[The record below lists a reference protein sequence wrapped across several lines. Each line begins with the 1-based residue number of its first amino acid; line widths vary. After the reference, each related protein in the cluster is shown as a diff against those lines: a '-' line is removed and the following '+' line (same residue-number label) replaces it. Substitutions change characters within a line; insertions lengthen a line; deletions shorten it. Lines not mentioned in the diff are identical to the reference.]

1 MPKTFTLFLCLAA
14 LSAATAN
21 AQVITAVAGEGE
33 QSYNGDGG
41 PATAAWLAM
50 PTGIAFDGAG
60 NLYFADT
67 GNRVVR
73 KINTSGIISTYAG
86 NEMLFYG
93 NNGDGGPATNA
104 LFGWNGGE
112 QFVGLAVDGAGNLYV
127 SDNSS
132 GIYRVRK
139 VNASGIIST
148 YAGGQVGDGGDG
160 GPATSAGLMTA
171 AGLAVDSQGNLYI
184 ADTLGERIR
193 KVNTAGTIS
202 TVAGTGVAGH
212 SGDGGPAVSATLSV
226 PISVAVDAQGN
237 LYIAESGNVL
247 YGPRVR
253 KVDTAGN
260 ISTIAGNGASGF
272 SGDGG
277 PALNAEFSLGIQGV
291 AVDKAGNVYIADYN
305 NYKIREVNA
314 SGTITTIAGA
324 NQPGGGG
331 NGDGGLASNS
341 QVEPSGMTVDTSGN
355 VYFSDYFSSQIRKIT
370 FGATPPG
377 LSASAASLY
386 FAAVAANNVTPQ
398 PQEVTVST
406 TGPAISFTTSA
417 TTTSGGAWLN
427 TSGTSGSTPGTT
439 QVSINVSPTGTQLPA
454 GTYSGTLKFT
464 PTTPGYSPITVAVTL
479 VLSATVPTAPSITG
493 VVNGASFAAGQ
504 SIASNTFVT
513 IQGTNLSTATN
524 TWDSSITGGALPT
537 SLSGVTVSFSDAPAY
552 VSYVSPTQINVLAPS
567 GSLGSA
573 LVQVNNNGAL
583 SSTMTVGLAPESP
596 AFFTLSGNQAVATRQ
611 DYTYAV
617 KNGTIPGLTTTP
629 AAPGDVLILWGTG
642 FGSTNPVT
650 LPGSVTPS
658 DTTYST
664 GQAVTVTINNVPAT
678 VYGAALAPGFAGL
691 YQVAI
696 QVPESLS
703 SGDWQLIATTQDGFA
718 SPSGV
723 ILTVQ
728 N

>member
-1 MPKTFTLFLCLAA
+1 MD
-14 LSAATAN
+14 S
-21 AQVITAVAGEGE
+21 
-33 QSYNGDGG
+33 S
-41 PATAAWLAM
+41 
-50 PTGIAFDGAG
+50 G

-73 KINTSGIISTYAG
+73 QINTSGSISTYAG
-86 NEMLFYG
+86 NEMSFFG
-93 NNGDGGPATNA
+93 SNGDGGPATSA
-104 LFGWNGGE
+104 IFGWEGSQ
-112 QFVGLAVDGAGNLYV
+112 QFVGLAVDSAGNLYV
-127 SDNSS
+127 SDSSS

-139 VNASGIIST
+139 VNAAGIIST
-148 YAGGQVGDGGDG
+148 YAGGNVGDGGDD

-171 AGLAVDSQGNLYI
+171 EGLAVDSQGNLYI
-184 ADTLGERIR
+184 ADTVGERIR
-193 KVNTAGTIS
+193 KVNIGGIIS

-212 SGDGGPAVSATLSV
+212 SGDGGPATAATLSV
-226 PISVAVDAQGN
+226 PVGVAVDTQGN
-237 LYIAESGNVL
+237 LYIAEAGNAL

-260 ISTIAGNGASGF
+260 ISTVAGNGTAGF

-277 PALNAEFSLGIQGV
+277 SALNAEFANPEGL
-291 AVDKAGNVYIADYN
+291 AVDKAGNVYIADYG
-305 NYKIREVNA
+305 NYRIREVNA
-314 SGTITTIAGA
+314 SGTITTIAGG
-324 NQPGGGG
+324 NQPGGSGV

-341 QVEPSGMTVDTSGN
+341 LVEPSGLTVDTSGN
-355 VYFSDYFSSQIRKIT
+355 LYFSDYFSSQIRKIT
-370 FGATPPG
+370 FGAKPPG

-386 FAAVAANNVTPQ
+386 FAAVVGHNVTPA

-406 TGPAISFTTSA
+406 AGAAINFTISA
-417 TTTSGGAWLN
+417 TTQSGGAWLS

-439 QVSINVSPTGTQLPA
+439 QVSINVSPGGTPLAA
-454 GTYSGTLKFT
+454 GTYPGTLTFT

-479 VLSATVPTAPSITG
+479 VLSATVPPAPSISA
-493 VVNGASFAAGQ
+493 VVNGASFAASQ

-524 TWDSSITGGALPT
+524 TWGSSIIGGALPT
-537 SLSGVTVSFSDAPAY
+537 SLSGVTVSFSGTPGY
-552 VSYVSPTQINVLAPS
+552 ISYVSPTQINVLVPPLSIGAP
-567 GSLGSA
+567 
-573 LVQVNNNGAL
+573 LVQVTNNGAV
-583 SSTMTVGLAPESP
+583 SSSLTVGVAPESP
-596 AFFTLSGNQAVATRQ
+596 AFFTLSGNQVVATRQ

-629 AAPGDVLILWGTG
+629 AKPGDVLILWGTG
-642 FGSTNPVT
+642 FGTTNPVT
-650 LPGSVTPS
+650 LPGFVTPS

-664 GQAVTVTINNVPAT
+664 VQPISVTIDNVPAT

-696 QVPESLS
+696 QVPASLTN
-703 SGDWQLIATTQDGFA
+703 GDWQLVATTQDGFS
-718 SPSGV
+718 SPGGV